1 METILRLLPCPRI
14 CDIVAGE
21 DGLPSDFTINAILI
35 DFFLWDVCKARQGD
49 QTMDAI
55 PIHKVR
61 TIFY

>member
-1 METILRLLPCPRI
+1 MLP
-14 CDIVAGE
+14 GE
-21 DGLPSDFTINAILI
+21 EGLPPGFRINAILI

-49 QTMDAI
+49 QNMDAI